1 MTVRMSRT
9 LAMTAFA
16 VAGALGLAAPAAADT
31 DDSGFLSALDK
42 MGISYPDAADAVAG
56 GHSVCEYLV
65 GGHSPNQAAKAVKNA
80 NPSLTLTRASQFVS
94 IARASYCEEA

>member
-1 MTVRMSRT
+1 MTIRMRRE
-9 LAMTAFA
+9 LGAAAIA
-16 VAGALGLAAPAAADT
+16 VAGLLTLAAPAAANT
-31 DDSGFLSALDK
+31 DDNGFLGALDK

-56 GHSVCEYLV
+56 GHSVCEYLAE
-65 GGHSPNQAAKAVKNA
+65 GHSPNQAAKAVKNA

>member
-1 MTVRMSRT
+1 MTMRKPVV
-9 LAMTAFA
+9 AACA
-16 VAGALGLAAPAAADT
+16 VAGLLGLAAPAAADPG
-31 DDSGFLSALDK
+31 DGNFLGALDK

-56 GHSVCEYLV
+56 GHSVCDYLTT
-65 GGHSPNQAAKAVKNA
+65 GHSPNQAAKAVKNA

>member
-1 MTVRMSRT
+1 MTMRKPVV
-9 LAMTAFA
+9 AAFA
-16 VAGALGLAAPAAADT
+16 VAGLLGLAAPAAAD
-31 DDSGFLSALDK
+31 SGDGNFLGALDK

-56 GHSVCEYLV
+56 GHSVCDYLTT
-65 GGHSPNQAAKAVKNA
+65 GPSPNQAAKAVKNA

>member
-1 MTVRMSRT
+1 MTMRKPVV
-9 LAMTAFA
+9 AAFA
-16 VAGALGLAAPAAADT
+16 VAGLLGLAAPAAAD
-31 DDSGFLSALDK
+31 SGDGNFLGALDK

-56 GHSVCEYLV
+56 GHSVCDYLTT
-65 GGHSPNQAAKAVKNA
+65 GHSPNQAAKAVKNA